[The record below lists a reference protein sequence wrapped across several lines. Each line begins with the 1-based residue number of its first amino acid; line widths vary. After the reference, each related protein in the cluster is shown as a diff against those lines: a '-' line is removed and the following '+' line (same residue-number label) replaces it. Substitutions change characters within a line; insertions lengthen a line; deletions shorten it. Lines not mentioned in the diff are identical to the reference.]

1 MISTVAD
8 LSTLCIA
15 DLQVKFDQ
23 VDLAVTTLKE
33 GTDVVRSSI
42 SKTK

>member
-8 LSTLCIA
+8 DLTLCIE
-15 DLQVKFDQ
+15 DLQVKFNQ
-23 VDLAVTTLKE
+23 VELAVKTLKE
-33 GTDVVRSSI
+33 GTDVVRSSL